1 MLWEL
6 VFMLVVLKIPVVYLC
21 AVVWWAIK
29 AEPEPRGGAAVLS
42 AAEPPPDC
50 DWRGRLRVR
59 RPSRPQGGRGR
70 RGGRYVGA
78 RRVAAARAQGGTVA
92 RT

>member
-29 AEPEPRGGAAVLS
+29 AEPEPQGGAAVRS
-42 AAEPPPDC
+42 SAEPPPDC

-59 RPSRPQGGRGR
+59 PSRPRGGRGR
-70 RGGRYVGA
+70 RGGRHVGA
-78 RRVAAARAQGGTVA
+78 RRVAAARGPAGKVVGA
-92 RT
+92 

>member
-29 AEPEPRGGAAVLS
+29 AEPRPLEGAAPVVV
-42 AAEPPPDC
+42 APEAPPGC
-50 DWRGRLRVR
+50 DWRRRWRL
-59 RPSRPQGGRGR
+59 RPSRPGGGRG
-70 RGGRYVGA
+70 GRHVGV
-78 RRVAAARAQGGTVA
+78 RRVATARMHA
-92 RT
+92 RRAVRA